1 MSFKIHWLKEKKKAV
16 KRGEQLVYE
25 EQRIVGKQI
34 LDLFSQKVLVTL
46 CAPPQWGKTG
56 VSLYVAYHM
65 CLMGTNPQNVFFI
78 TGMSDRSWLDQTRE
92 RMLPCWKQNVYHRN
106 TLHKMRDKILDLD
119 KRRDILLIVDECH
132 LANKTDFILGQIF
145 EELSLNDPLRLKM
158 KNIKILQI
166 SATPSNALMDA
177 EEWSSYHGRIT
188 PRMNDGYVSFQRFIL
203 EERVRET
210 KNLGDLEEC
219 EEYIEEVTE
228 GSPQYHFVRS
238 VSNGLSGSLS
248 YKQISSNFNALCK
261 KENHLLIEMNMEKTS
276 GEIKK
281 FYENLSKQPSEHTFI
296 LIKNM
301 LGASKTIDD
310 SFIGSVHE
318 STPLVKDYSSEVQG
332 LPGRLCG
339 WTKRKTNGPILY
351 CSQEILEE
359 YIKLYESGFDFESEG
374 LVWSDSRLKVSE
386 TRGIKVKPSYIRNE
400 LDLESSDSSEGS
412 EDSISSI

>member
-34 LDLFSQKVLVTL
+34 VELFSEKVLVTL

-65 CLMGTNPQNVFFI
+65 CLMRTNPENVFFI

-92 RMLPCWKQNVYHRN
+92 RMLPCWKNNVYHRN
-106 TLHKMRDKILDLD
+106 TLHKMRDKILEVD
-119 KRRDILLIVDECH
+119 KMRDILLIVDECH
-132 LANKTDFILGQIF
+132 LANKKDFILGQIF
-145 EELSLNDPLRLKM
+145 DELSLNDPSRLKL

-166 SATPSNALMDA
+166 SATPSNALMDG
-177 EEWSSYHGRIT
+177 EEWSSYHERIT
-188 PRMNDGYVSFQRFIL
+188 PRMNDGYVSFQGFIQ
-203 EERVRET
+203 EDRVRET

-228 GSPQYHFVRS
+228 GSPKYHFIRS

-248 YKQISSNFNALCK
+248 YKQISSNLKSICM
-261 KENHLLIEMNMEKTS
+261 KENHSFIEMNMEKTS

-281 FYENLSKQPSEHTFI
+281 LYKNLSKQPHEHTFI

-310 SFIGSVHE
+310 SFIGSIHE
-318 STPLVKDYSSEVQG
+318 STPSVKDYSSEVQG

-359 YIKLYESGFDFESEG
+359 YIKLYESGFNFESEG
-374 LVWSDSRLKVSE
+374 LIWSDSRLKVSE
-386 TRGIKVKPSYIRNE
+386 MKSVKVKPSYIRNE
-400 LDLESSDSSEGS
+400 LFS